1 MFTEKEIAYIKSQ
14 HILRLATVSKSLQPD
29 VAPLVFQFD
38 GDRFLISGFDI
49 PKTLKYK
56 NVQSGNDLV
65 ALVLDDLASV
75 NPWMPRG
82 IKIHGKAEIIEK
94 DGRKIMLITPQRLWS
109 WGIEEAVGLGHFRKA
124 ARG

>member
-1 MFTEKEIAYIKSQ
+1 MFTEKEVAYIKSQ
-14 HILRLATVSKSLQPD
+14 HILRMATVSKSLQPD

-56 NVQSGNDLV
+56 NVESGNDLV

-75 NPWMPRG
+75 NPWTPRG
-82 IKIHGKAEIIEK
+82 IKIHGKAEIMEK
-94 DGRKIMLITPQRLWS
+94 DGRKVLLITPQRLWS
-109 WGIEEAVGLGHFRKA
+109 WGIEEAVAHGHFRKA
-124 ARG
+124 ARE

>member
-14 HILRLATVSKSLQPD
+14 HILRLATVPKSLQPD

-94 DGRKIMLITPQRLWS
+94 NGRKVLLIIPQRLWS
-109 WGIEEAVGLGHFRKA
+109 WGIEETGVSGHFRKA
-124 ARG
+124 ART

>member
-14 HILRLATVSKSLQPD
+14 NILRMATVSKSCQPD

-56 NVQSGNDLV
+56 NVESGNDLV

-75 NPWMPRG
+75 NPWTPRG

-94 DGRKIMLITPQRLWS
+94 DGRKVLLITPQRLWS
-109 WGIEEAVGLGHFRKA
+109 WGIEESVVRGHFRKA
-124 ARG
+124 ARA